1 MDGIAMDGEIM
12 DGETMDGETMV
23 GVIMDGETMDGVI
36 MVMHIIKV
44 LEMEFML
51 QMETIITD
59 QGITEEEKVEGLE
72 QDYHPLM
79 GIEGQIREQ
88 LIHQGLLKTQT
99 LMQGDNLQEIQ

>member
-1 MDGIAMDGEIM
+1 MDGE
-12 DGETMDGETMV
+12 
-23 GVIMDGETMDGVI
+23 IMDGETMDGVI

-88 LIHQGLLKTQT
+88 LIHQGLLKTQI